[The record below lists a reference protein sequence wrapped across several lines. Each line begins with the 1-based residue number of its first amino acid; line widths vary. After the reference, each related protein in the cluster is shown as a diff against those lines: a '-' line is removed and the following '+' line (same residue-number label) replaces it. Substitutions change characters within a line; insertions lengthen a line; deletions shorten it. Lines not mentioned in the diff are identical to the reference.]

1 MRTLVRTEFSNK
13 VKTHTAIRANGNC
26 EACTRKLLTGD
37 FHYDHEVPDALGG
50 EATLEN
56 CRVLCRS
63 CHAVKT
69 ATADM
74 PRIARAKRNYRSARS
89 IKKARSITAWRK
101 FDGTIVRA
109 SRAR

>member
-1 MRTLVRTEFSNK
+1 MKMRHEFSLK
-13 VKTHTAIRANGNC
+13 VKANAALRANGNC
-26 EACTRKLLTGD
+26 EECQRKLLSGD
-37 FHYDHEVPDALGG
+37 YHYDHEIPDGLGG

-63 CHAVKT
+63 CHANKT
-69 ATADM
+69 TKADI
-74 PRIARAKRNYRSARS
+74 PRIAKANRNYRKSHG
-89 IKKARSITAWRK
+89 IKKNRSITAWRK